1 MFVYLINK
9 DFLFKILSFFSL
21 VRGYNVIFIIFA
33 QFVSSIYI
41 FSNTSNIYQV
51 ILDQNI
57 WFIILSTST
66 SISAGY
72 IINNFYDSDKDL
84 INRPLKTILENEI
97 SGRTKLFTYI
107 TLNILTVLFSLLVSL
122 KALIFFSFYTLGIF
136 IYSIKLSK
144 YLFIGNFI
152 SVILVI
158 TPFFAITVYYK
169 NFSLEIFTHAIFLFF
184 VILIKELIKDLEN
197 LKGDFTM
204 NYKTIPVLYGEK
216 WTKRYIIL
224 FVVFTILISLN
235 LSLNYDIHLMKVY
248 YLFSIPFFIFF
259 IYLMLKF
266 NSRKH
271 YVILH
276 NALRILI
283 ITGLF
288 SITLHG
294 S

>member
-1 MFVYLINK
+1 MFVSLTNK

-33 QFVSSIYI
+33 QFVSSIFI

-235 LSLNYDIHLMKVY
+235 LSLNYDIHFMKVY
-248 YLFSIPFFIFF
+248 YFFLFLFLYFLFI
-259 IYLMLKF
+259 
-266 NSRKH
+266 
-271 YVILH
+271 
-276 NALRILI
+276 
-283 ITGLF
+283 
-288 SITLHG
+288 
-294 S
+294 

>member
-1 MFVYLINK
+1 MLVSLKNK
-9 DFLFKILSFFSL
+9 EFFLKILSFFSL
-21 VRGYNVIFIIFA
+21 IRGYNLIFIIFA
-33 QFVSSIYI
+33 QFVSSIFI
-41 FSNTSNIYQV
+41 FSNSSNIYQV

-107 TLNILTVLFSLLVSL
+107 ILNILTILFSLLVSL
-122 KALIFFSFYTLGIF
+122 KALIFFTFYTLGIF

-144 YLFIGNFI
+144 YLFIGNFL
-152 SVILVI
+152 SVMLVI

-224 FVVFTILISLN
+224 FMVFTIGISLN
-235 LSLNYDIHLMKVY
+235 LIFNYEIQLMKVY
-248 YLFSIPFFIFF
+248 YLFSILFFMFF
-259 IYLMLKF
+259 IYFTLKF
-266 NSRKH
+266 NSRKY
-271 YVILH
+271 YVLLH
-276 NALRILI
+276 NALKILI

>member
-33 QFVSSIYI
+33 QFVSSIFI

-248 YLFSIPFFIFF
+248 YLLSIPFFIFF

-276 NALRILI
+276 NALKILI

>member
-1 MFVYLINK
+1 MFVSPTNK
-9 DFLFKILSFFSL
+9 KFFLKILSFFSL
-21 VRGYNVIFIIFA
+21 IRGYNVIFIIFA
-33 QFVSSIYI
+33 QFVSSIFI
-41 FSNTSNIYQV
+41 FSNSSNIYQV
-51 ILDQNI
+51 ISDQNI

-107 TLNILTVLFSLLVSL
+107 TLNVLTILFSLLVSL

-144 YLFIGNFI
+144 YLFIGNFL
-152 SVILVI
+152 STMLVI

-197 LKGDFTM
+197 LTGDFTM
-204 NYKTIPVLYGEK
+204 NYKTIPVLYGEI

-224 FVVFTILISLN
+224 FIVFTIGVSLN
-235 LSLNYDIHLMKVY
+235 LIFNYEIQLMKVY
-248 YLFSIPFFIFF
+248 YIFSIIFLIIF
-259 IYLMLKF
+259 IYFLMKF
-266 NSRKH
+266 NSRKY
-271 YVILH
+271 YVLLH
-276 NALRILI
+276 NALKILI

>member
-33 QFVSSIYI
+33 QFVSSIFI

-107 TLNILTVLFSLLVSL
+107 TLNILTILFSLLVSL

-235 LSLNYDIHLMKVY
+235 LSLNYDIHFMKVY
-248 YLFSIPFFIFF
+248 YLLSIPFFIFF
-259 IYLMLKF
+259 IYLMMKF

-276 NALRILI
+276 NALKILI

>member
-1 MFVYLINK
+1 MLVSLKNK
-9 DFLFKILSFFSL
+9 EFFLKILSFFSL
-21 VRGYNVIFIIFA
+21 IRGYNLIFIIFA
-33 QFVSSIYI
+33 QFVSSIFI
-41 FSNTSNIYQV
+41 FSNSSNIYQV

-107 TLNILTVLFSLLVSL
+107 ILNILTILFSLLVSL
-122 KALIFFSFYTLGIF
+122 KALIFFTFYTLGIF

-144 YLFIGNFI
+144 YLFIGNFL
-152 SVILVI
+152 SVMLVI

-224 FVVFTILISLN
+224 FIVFTIGISLN
-235 LSLNYDIHLMKVY
+235 LIFNYEIQLMKVY
-248 YLFSIPFFIFF
+248 YLFSILFFMFF
-259 IYLMLKF
+259 IYFTLKF
-266 NSRKH
+266 NSRKY
-271 YVILH
+271 YVLLH
-276 NALRILI
+276 NALKILI
-283 ITGLF
+283 ISGLF
-288 SITLHG
+288 SITLYG

>member
-33 QFVSSIYI
+33 QFVSSIFI

-51 ILDQNI
+51 ILDPNI

-235 LSLNYDIHLMKVY
+235 LSLNYDIHFMKVY
-248 YLFSIPFFIFF
+248 YLLSIPFFIFF

-276 NALRILI
+276 NALKILI

-294 S
+294 P

>member
-1 MFVYLINK
+1 MLVSLKNK
-9 DFLFKILSFFSL
+9 EFFLKILSFFSL
-21 VRGYNVIFIIFA
+21 IRGYNLIFIIFA
-33 QFVSSIYI
+33 QFVSSIFI
-41 FSNTSNIYQV
+41 FSNSSNIYQV

-107 TLNILTVLFSLLVSL
+107 ILNILTILFSLLVSL
-122 KALIFFSFYTLGIF
+122 KALIFFTFYTLGIF

-144 YLFIGNFI
+144 YLFIGNFL
-152 SVILVI
+152 SVMLVI

-224 FVVFTILISLN
+224 FIVFTIGISLN
-235 LSLNYDIHLMKVY
+235 LIFNYEIQLMKVY
-248 YLFSIPFFIFF
+248 YLFSILFFMFF
-259 IYLMLKF
+259 IYFTLKF
-266 NSRKH
+266 NSRKY
-271 YVILH
+271 YVLLH
-276 NALRILI
+276 NALKILI
-283 ITGLF
+283 ISGLF